1 MLFGLT
7 GLDMQNV
14 MYRTQAEML
23 PDLMNGMHALSL
35 VTSGLSM
42 PHIRDGRLKAL
53 AISAPRRSPDLP
65 NVPTMAEA
73 GLPAAETYSWIVL
86 MAPANTPRGII
97 DMLNREVGKALSNI
111 EVRARMAEFA
121 FDVDAR
127 LSPTETRDFI
137 HAEALK
143 WAPVVKASGAVAE

>member
-73 GLPAAETYSWIVL
+73 GFPDAMFLPWFGLVAA
-86 MAPANTPRGII
+86 AGTPRPII
-97 DMLNREVGKALSNI
+97 R
-111 EVRARMAEFA
+111 
-121 FDVDAR
+121 R
-127 LSPTETRDFI
+127 LSDELQRSLTHPEVVTRLEKMGTQITPMSAEEMDGFVGRETSR
-137 HAEALK
+137 
-143 WAPVVKASGAVAE
+143 WAGVIRQRNIRPLS